1 MSGNYVKI
9 FIVILFFI
17 SLFSCF
23 GNKDIQ
29 EQIVNEINFENTRE
43 KVENYIINEILAGIK
58 YTGNLDDQ
66 YGVTKYYGVFVE
78 EKITTITPFYFEGGN
93 VIQLRELIYN
103 DITHYY
109 YIFDTG
115 KQLYKG
121 VEIKNP
127 LTRLITINIGDT
139 YDKLIES
146 FGNDYYYGGKEYI
159 SYFGFQGE
167 VIFSIEG
174 NRIKKIFVNYL
185 LI

>member
-1 MSGNYVKI
+1 MSNNYVKI
-9 FIVILFFI
+9 SIIILFFI

-23 GNKDIQ
+23 GNKNI
-29 EQIVNEINFENTRE
+29 EEKTYEINFENTRE
-43 KVENYIINEILAGIK
+43 KVENYIINEILAGIE

-66 YGVTKYYGVFVE
+66 YGVTKYYGIFVE
-78 EKITTITPFYFEGGN
+78 EKITAITPFYFEGGN
-93 VIQLRELIYN
+93 VIQLRELIYK

-109 YIFDTG
+109 YVFETG

-121 VEIKNP
+121 VEIKDP

-139 YDKLIES
+139 YDKLIKS
-146 FGNDYYYGGKEYI
+146 FGSDYYGDEEYI
-159 SYFGFQGE
+159 SYFGFHGE